1 MIALCCHLISLTLY
15 VKYTQQG
22 DAVLFLAQH
31 PSNTTILYALVSNN
45 IFEQRITN

>member
-15 VKYTQQG
+15 VKYTLQG
-22 DAVLFLAQH
+22 DAVLFSTT

-45 IFEQRITN
+45 IFE